1 MDSKGLLKRF
11 VEGDPVKNFTTLRRI
26 VTFLIIAPYK
36 YFYLLTYLP
45 ISVVLLFMVLI
56 GPLVSAMVN
65 KFGMREVTIVGS
77 VMASAFFVISSFST
91 SINMML
97 VTYGIM
103 GGSFVRFLVPI
114 SCRPRF
120 IQRRQP
126 AATVLYF
133 TFYRILTFKVFKIYR
148 ILTFKVFKRFT
159 GVVLEELFW
168 VIIADSKVIRE
179 GTS

>member
-1 MDSKGLLKRF
+1 
-11 VEGDPVKNFTTLRRI
+11 
-26 VTFLIIAPYK
+26 
-36 YFYLLTYLP
+36 
-45 ISVVLLFMVLI
+45 MVLI

-133 TFYRILTFKVFKIYR
+133 TFYRILTFKVFK
-148 ILTFKVFKRFT
+148 RFT